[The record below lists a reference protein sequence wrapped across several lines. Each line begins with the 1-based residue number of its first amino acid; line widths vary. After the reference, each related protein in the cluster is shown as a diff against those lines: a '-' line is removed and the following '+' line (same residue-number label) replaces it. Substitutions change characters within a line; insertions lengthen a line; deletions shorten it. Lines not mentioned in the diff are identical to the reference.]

1 MVEVV
6 IFYDKNNKYNWNFIY
21 MLEFYTKYSLGQQGN
36 SIGKI

>member
-6 IFYDKNNKYNWNFIY
+6 TFEDENKYNWNFIY
-21 MLEFYTKYSLGQQGN
+21 MFEFYTKYSLGQQGN